1 MTPILLSILLIVI
14 PAVWGLA
21 HLLLPGK
28 LAGNTW
34 QKLRWLAGL
43 SPLLGSLIGMFMKA
57 PARFTIAW
65 QPVAGEMAL
74 VFAPKPLCLLLILSA
89 TLCGFLLLQKWLRS
103 GLTNQQTGW
112 LFLSLAFSSATL
124 LTDHFLLRFT
134 ALEGV
139 GLCVVAAALI
149 HRPLDEGNWRNVKI
163 IFLNFRLGDLG
174 LIAAIFIM
182 FAGSATFQIDV
193 NLANAAASS
202 MPGRLLLVAGLLLAV
217 WIKMG
222 LWPLDWWL
230 ESIERLPSPARHWYG
245 TLLLP
250 TLGAYLLYRGAIVLS
265 SLPVFSTLLVCLAM
279 FAPLIAQRRKKFR
292 INQENSMVSLQFSSA
307 TLIVLATTGAGQL
320 LWAFLVAW
328 LILRLVISLVLIAR
342 EHSPPEAVTSLSSS
356 DVLAGAGPFILSF
369 LILQS
374 AIFLSNYS
382 LWLECFIWLV
392 WWLQVL
398 HLAVSIF
405 HPQKRSKNRIQLKKQ
420 APFFRSPSAIAFMT
434 VMILPISSL
443 ALSVYLSQ
451 GASLLNP
458 PWWSV
463 SFLTALIIAVLV
475 RSIILLQQRNLNIFN
490 QKMTDL
496 FKQIPILRQTEAT
509 GGQKDPLDF
518 SFAISK
524 LVVSVSNSIYQNV
537 ERSGFRKIISAF
549 YRTISFLYTKVERF
563 ASADLWKA
571 ALGSVMD
578 FSRQLQRLHPGLL
591 RLNLLWILVFMMVLA
606 LFVFQRNGMM
616 SDWFR

>member
-1 MTPILLSILLIVI
+1 MTPFLLSTVLIFV

-21 HLLLPGK
+21 HLLLAGK

-34 QKLRWLAGL
+34 QKLRWLTGL

-57 PARFTIAW
+57 PARFTFAW
-65 QPVAGEMAL
+65 QPVAGKMAL
-74 VFAPKPLCLLLILSA
+74 VFAPKPLGLLLILSLA
-89 TLCGFLLLQKWLRS
+89 LCCLLLLQSRLRIE
-103 GLTNQQTGW
+103 LTSQQTGW
-112 LFLSLAFSSATL
+112 LFLSLAFSAAAL
-124 LTDHFLLRFT
+124 LTDHFLLRYT

-193 NLANAAASS
+193 NLANAAVSS
-202 MPGRLLLVAGLLLAV
+202 SPGRLLLSAGLLLAV

-250 TLGAYLLYRGAIVLS
+250 TLGAYLLYRAAIVLS

-292 INQENSMVSLQFSSA
+292 INQENGMVSLQFSSA

-356 DVLAGAGPFILSF
+356 DVLVGAGPFILSF

-420 APFFRSPSAIAFMT
+420 APFFRSPSAIAFMI
-434 VMILPISSL
+434 VIILPIFSL
-443 ALSVYLSQ
+443 ALSVHLSQ
-451 GASLLNP
+451 TISPLIT
-458 PWWSV
+458 PWWSI
-463 SFLTALIIAVLV
+463 SFLTALIIAVIA
-475 RSIILLQQRNLNIFN
+475 RSIILLQQRNLSTFN
-490 QKMTDL
+490 HKVADL
-496 FKQIPILRQTEAT
+496 FKQVSILKQTEVS
-509 GGQKDPLDF
+509 GGQNDLLDF
-518 SFAISK
+518 SFDISK
-524 LVVSVSNSIYQNV
+524 FVVSLSNLIYQNV
-537 ERSGFRKIISAF
+537 ERSGFQKIISAF
-549 YRTISFLYTKVERF
+549 YRTISFLFTKVERF
-563 ASADLWKA
+563 ASADLWKT

-591 RLNLLWILVFMMVLA
+591 RLNLLWILVFVMVLA
-606 LFVFQRNGMM
+606 LFVFQRNGMRI
-616 SDWFR
+616 DWHR